1 MNLFF
6 FHKIKSKYGF
16 WDSPGDTAP
25 KRGDFVSGNDMYHRA
40 KFRADRWHR
49 RRDICPRTDT
59 QNYSRFSIK
68 QNAYRYWRLSIIIL
82 YIEKRSK
89 TGKLPPK
96 TLNFNRRQKIVHLCC
111 LIPVTDNVCP
121 SRRRV
126 HSAPK
131 SSHLTI
137 CC

>member
-1 MNLFF
+1 
-6 FHKIKSKYGF
+6 
-16 WDSPGDTAP
+16 
-25 KRGDFVSGNDMYHRA
+25 MYHRA

-96 TLNFNRRQKIVHLCC
+96 TLNFNRRQNRASLLSYPGDRQC
-111 LIPVTDNVCP
+111 LPV
-121 SRRRV
+121 S
-126 HSAPK
+126 
-131 SSHLTI
+131 
-137 CC
+137 